1 MIKIKKEYMKRSVA
15 GEDIVV
21 PTGSAVA
28 KHNGIFVLT
37 ETGAM
42 IWDLILDGTD
52 EKGITEKI
60 AEEFDVDISTAQRD
74 VSAFLGKM
82 KEFGIVYSD

>member
-1 MIKIKKEYMKRSVA
+1 MIKIKPEYIKRNVA

-28 KHNGIFVLT
+28 EHNGIFVLT
-37 ETGAM
+37 ETGAV
-42 IWDLILDGTD
+42 IWDLILGGAD
-52 EKGITEKI
+52 ENGIAEKI
-60 AEEFDVDISTAQRD
+60 AEEFDVDILTAKRD

-82 KEFGIVYSD
+82 KEFGIIE